1 MFNKIKIAQKLILC
15 FVLIAML
22 LGAVGVISIIQI
34 DKVNMNS
41 ITMYED
47 NLIHIREVGQLK
59 ELFLQIHSNLIL
71 LMNESNPTKKE
82 ELKNEIQIL
91 TDEAMMIAEEIKMTS
106 NEGEESELFF
116 AFNEA
121 HDNYMMSRKELT
133 ELLDANKIEEAR
145 MVFLEV
151 DEARQK
157 AFDGINK
164 VIENNMADAKAAND
178 NNNQI
183 YDASVKL
190 MIFMVVIGFIFA
202 ITLGIIISRM
212 ISIKL
217 KNILLFADA
226 LSEGDLRERINVVSK
241 DEIGMLAEA
250 LNRAGE
256 KTKGLITAIMDS
268 SFKISETSDELS
280 TTIEDITEKMQ
291 NIQTSTRKIA
301 SGTEDLSATTE
312 EVNATI
318 EEINSNTTEL
328 SNKAKDGDKASKEI
342 QVRAKEIKEK
352 GTVAIDLSK
361 KIYLEKQKN
370 ILEAI
375 ESGKVVEKI
384 KIMADSIADIS
395 SQTNLL
401 ALNAAIESARAG
413 EMGKGFAVVA
423 DEIRKLAEQSS
434 KNVSNIREV
443 IMQVIEAF
451 RNLSENA
458 QDILAFIDNNVN
470 PDYELFL
477 DTAVKYQDD
486 AIFIMKMSE
495 EIANG
500 SNSILN
506 AMEQTSNAIETVAL
520 TAQQTANNTEG
531 ILTSVDK
538 STSAMDDVL
547 AVANRQSLLS
557 EELNQLIQKFKI

>member
-1 MFNKIKIAQKLILC
+1 MFNKMKIAQKLILC

-41 ITMYED
+41 VTMYEG
-47 NLIHIREVGQLK
+47 NLIHVREVGQLK

-71 LMNESNPTKKE
+71 LMNESNPMKKE
-82 ELKNEIQIL
+82 ELKKEIQIL

-151 DEARQK
+151 DEAKQK

-164 VIENNMADAKAAND
+164 VIDRNMADAKAAND
-178 NNNQI
+178 KNNQI

-342 QVRAKEIKEK
+342 QIRAKEIKEK

-451 RNLSENA
+451 KNLSENA

-506 AMEQTSNAIETVAL
+506 AMEQTSTAIETVAL
-520 TAQQTANNTEG
+520 TAQLTANNTEG

-547 AVANRQSLLS
+547 AVANRQSILS
-557 EELNQLIQKFKI
+557 EELNQLIKRFKI

>member
-1 MFNKIKIAQKLILC
+1 
-15 FVLIAML
+15 
-22 LGAVGVISIIQI
+22 
-34 DKVNMNS
+34 
-41 ITMYED
+41 
-47 NLIHIREVGQLK
+47 
-59 ELFLQIHSNLIL
+59 
-71 LMNESNPTKKE
+71 
-82 ELKNEIQIL
+82 
-91 TDEAMMIAEEIKMTS
+91 
-106 NEGEESELFF
+106 
-116 AFNEA
+116 
-121 HDNYMMSRKELT
+121 
-133 ELLDANKIEEAR
+133 
-145 MVFLEV
+145 
-151 DEARQK
+151 
-157 AFDGINK
+157 
-164 VIENNMADAKAAND
+164 
-178 NNNQI
+178 
-183 YDASVKL
+183 
-190 MIFMVVIGFIFA
+190 
-202 ITLGIIISRM
+202 
-212 ISIKL
+212 
-217 KNILLFADA
+217 
-226 LSEGDLRERINVVSK
+226 VVSK

-342 QVRAKEIKEK
+342 QIRAKEIKEK

-451 RNLSENA
+451 KNLSENA

-506 AMEQTSNAIETVAL
+506 AMEQTSTAIETVAL
-520 TAQQTANNTEG
+520 TAQLTANNTEG

-547 AVANRQSLLS
+547 AVANRQSILS
-557 EELNQLIQKFKI
+557 EELNQLIKRFKI

>member
-1 MFNKIKIAQKLILC
+1 MKIAQKLILC

-506 AMEQTSNAIETVAL
+506 AMEQTSTAIETVAL
-520 TAQQTANNTEG
+520 TAQLTANNTEG

>member
-1 MFNKIKIAQKLILC
+1 MFNKMKIAQKLILC

-41 ITMYED
+41 VTMYED
-47 NLIHIREVGQLK
+47 NLIHVREVGQLK

-71 LMNESNPTKKE
+71 LMNESNPMKKE
-82 ELKNEIQIL
+82 ELKKEIQIL

-106 NEGEESELFF
+106 NEGEKSELFF

-151 DEARQK
+151 DEAKQK

-164 VIENNMADAKAAND
+164 VIDRNMADAKAAND
-178 NNNQI
+178 KNNQI

-342 QVRAKEIKEK
+342 QIRAKEIKEK

-451 RNLSENA
+451 KNLSENA

-506 AMEQTSNAIETVAL
+506 AMEQTSTAIETVAL
-520 TAQQTANNTEG
+520 TAQLTANNTEG

-547 AVANRQSLLS
+547 AVANRQSILS
-557 EELNQLIQKFKI
+557 EELNQLIKRFKI

>member
-1 MFNKIKIAQKLILC
+1 MKIAQKLILC

-41 ITMYED
+41 VTMYED
-47 NLIHIREVGQLK
+47 NLIHVREVGQLK

-71 LMNESNPTKKE
+71 LMNESNPMKKE
-82 ELKNEIQIL
+82 ELKKEIQIL

-106 NEGEESELFF
+106 NESEESELFF

-164 VIENNMADAKAAND
+164 VIDRNMADAKAAND
-178 NNNQI
+178 KNNQI

-342 QVRAKEIKEK
+342 QIRAKEIKEK

-451 RNLSENA
+451 KNLSENA

-506 AMEQTSNAIETVAL
+506 AMEQTSTAIETVAL
-520 TAQQTANNTEG
+520 TAQLTANNTEG

-547 AVANRQSLLS
+547 AVANRQSILS
-557 EELNQLIQKFKI
+557 EELNQLIKRFKI

>member
-1 MFNKIKIAQKLILC
+1 MFNKMKIAQKLILC

-178 NNNQI
+178 KNNQI

-342 QVRAKEIKEK
+342 QIRAKEIKEK

-506 AMEQTSNAIETVAL
+506 AMEQTSTAIETVAL
-520 TAQQTANNTEG
+520 TAQLTANNTEG

-547 AVANRQSLLS
+547 AVANRQSILS
-557 EELNQLIQKFKI
+557 EELNQLIKRFKI

>member
-1 MFNKIKIAQKLILC
+1 MFNKMKIAQKLILC

-41 ITMYED
+41 VTMYED
-47 NLIHIREVGQLK
+47 NLIHVREVGQLK

-71 LMNESNPTKKE
+71 LMNESNPMKKE
-82 ELKNEIQIL
+82 ELKKEIQIL
-91 TDEAMMIAEEIKMTS
+91 SDEAMMIAEEIKMTS

-121 HDNYMMSRKELT
+121 HDNYMMSRKELM

-164 VIENNMADAKAAND
+164 VIDRNMADAKAAND
-178 NNNQI
+178 KNNQI

-342 QVRAKEIKEK
+342 QIRAKEIKEK

-451 RNLSENA
+451 KNLSENA

-506 AMEQTSNAIETVAL
+506 AMEQTSTAIETVAL
-520 TAQQTANNTEG
+520 TAQLTANNTEG

-547 AVANRQSLLS
+547 AVANRQSILS
-557 EELNQLIQKFKI
+557 EELNQLIKRFKI

>member
-1 MFNKIKIAQKLILC
+1 MFNKMKIAQKLILC

-41 ITMYED
+41 VTMYED
-47 NLIHIREVGQLK
+47 NLIHVREVGQLK

-71 LMNESNPTKKE
+71 LMNESNPMKKE
-82 ELKNEIQIL
+82 ELKKEIQIL

-106 NEGEESELFF
+106 NESEESELFF

-164 VIENNMADAKAAND
+164 VIDRNMADAKAAND
-178 NNNQI
+178 KNNQI

-342 QVRAKEIKEK
+342 QIRAKEIKEK

-451 RNLSENA
+451 KNLSENA

-506 AMEQTSNAIETVAL
+506 AMEQTSTAIETVAL
-520 TAQQTANNTEG
+520 TAQLTANNTEG

-547 AVANRQSLLS
+547 AVANRQSILS
-557 EELNQLIQKFKI
+557 EELNQLIKRFKI

>member
-1 MFNKIKIAQKLILC
+1 MFNKMKIAQKLILC

-41 ITMYED
+41 VTMYED
-47 NLIHIREVGQLK
+47 NLIHVREVGQLK

-71 LMNESNPTKKE
+71 LMNESNPMKKE
-82 ELKNEIQIL
+82 ELKKEIQIL

-106 NEGEESELFF
+106 NESEESELFF

-164 VIENNMADAKAAND
+164 VIDRNMADAKAAND
-178 NNNQI
+178 KNNQI

-342 QVRAKEIKEK
+342 QIRAKEIKEK

-451 RNLSENA
+451 KNLSENA

-477 DTAVKYQDD
+477 DTAIKYQDD

-506 AMEQTSNAIETVAL
+506 AMEQTSTAIETVAL
-520 TAQQTANNTEG
+520 TAQLTANNTEG

-547 AVANRQSLLS
+547 AVANRQSILS
-557 EELNQLIQKFKI
+557 EELNQLIKRFKI

>member
-1 MFNKIKIAQKLILC
+1 MKIAQKLILC

-41 ITMYED
+41 VTMYED
-47 NLIHIREVGQLK
+47 NLIHVREVGQLK

-71 LMNESNPTKKE
+71 LMNESNPMKKE
-82 ELKNEIQIL
+82 ELKKEIQIL

-164 VIENNMADAKAAND
+164 VIDRNMADAKAAND
-178 NNNQI
+178 KNNQI

-342 QVRAKEIKEK
+342 QIRAKEIKEK

-361 KIYLEKQKN
+361 NIYLEKQKN

-451 RNLSENA
+451 KNLSENA

-506 AMEQTSNAIETVAL
+506 AMEQTSTAIETVAL
-520 TAQQTANNTEG
+520 TAQLTANNTEG

-547 AVANRQSLLS
+547 AVANRQSILS
-557 EELNQLIQKFKI
+557 EELNQLIKRFKI

>member
-1 MFNKIKIAQKLILC
+1 MFNKMKIAQKLILC

-41 ITMYED
+41 VTMYED
-47 NLIHIREVGQLK
+47 NLIHVREVGQLK

-71 LMNESNPTKKE
+71 LMNESNPMKKE
-82 ELKNEIQIL
+82 ELKKEIQIL

-121 HDNYMMSRKELT
+121 HDNYMMSRKELM

-164 VIENNMADAKAAND
+164 VIDRNMADAKAAND
-178 NNNQI
+178 KNNQI

-342 QVRAKEIKEK
+342 QIRAKEIKEK

-451 RNLSENA
+451 KNLSENA

-506 AMEQTSNAIETVAL
+506 AMEQTSTAIETVAL
-520 TAQQTANNTEG
+520 TAQLTANNTEG

-547 AVANRQSLLS
+547 AVANRQSILS
-557 EELNQLIQKFKI
+557 EELNQLIKRFKI

>member
-1 MFNKIKIAQKLILC
+1 MFNKMKIAQKLILC

-22 LGAVGVISIIQI
+22 LGAVGFISIIQI

-41 ITMYED
+41 VTMYED
-47 NLIHIREVGQLK
+47 NLIHVREVGQLK

-71 LMNESNPTKKE
+71 LMNESNPMKKE
-82 ELKNEIQIL
+82 ELKKEIQIL

-164 VIENNMADAKAAND
+164 VIDRNMADAKAAND
-178 NNNQI
+178 KNNQI

-342 QVRAKEIKEK
+342 QIRAKEIKEK

-451 RNLSENA
+451 KNLSENA

-506 AMEQTSNAIETVAL
+506 AMEQTSTAIETVAL
-520 TAQQTANNTEG
+520 TAQLTANNTEG

-547 AVANRQSLLS
+547 AVANRQSILS
-557 EELNQLIQKFKI
+557 EELNQLIKRFKI

>member
-1 MFNKIKIAQKLILC
+1 MFNKMKIAQKLILC

-506 AMEQTSNAIETVAL
+506 AMEQTSTAIETVAL
-520 TAQQTANNTEG
+520 TAQLTANNTEG

>member
-1 MFNKIKIAQKLILC
+1 MKIAQKLILC

-41 ITMYED
+41 VTMYED
-47 NLIHIREVGQLK
+47 NLIHVREVGQLK

-71 LMNESNPTKKE
+71 LMNESNPMKKE
-82 ELKNEIQIL
+82 ELKKEIQIL

-164 VIENNMADAKAAND
+164 VIDRNMADAKAAND
-178 NNNQI
+178 KNNQI

-342 QVRAKEIKEK
+342 QIRAKEIKEK

-451 RNLSENA
+451 KNLSENA

-506 AMEQTSNAIETVAL
+506 AMEQTSTAIETVAL
-520 TAQQTANNTEG
+520 TAQLTANNTEG

-547 AVANRQSLLS
+547 AVANRQSILS
-557 EELNQLIQKFKI
+557 EELNQLIKRFKI

>member
-1 MFNKIKIAQKLILC
+1 
-15 FVLIAML
+15 
-22 LGAVGVISIIQI
+22 
-34 DKVNMNS
+34 
-41 ITMYED
+41 
-47 NLIHIREVGQLK
+47 
-59 ELFLQIHSNLIL
+59 
-71 LMNESNPTKKE
+71 MNESNPTKKE

-506 AMEQTSNAIETVAL
+506 AMEQTSTAIETVAL
-520 TAQQTANNTEG
+520 TAQLTANNTEG

>member
-1 MFNKIKIAQKLILC
+1 MKIAQKLILC

-41 ITMYED
+41 VTMYED
-47 NLIHIREVGQLK
+47 NLIHVREVGQLK

-71 LMNESNPTKKE
+71 LMNESNPMKKE
-82 ELKNEIQIL
+82 ELKREIQIL

-164 VIENNMADAKAAND
+164 VIDRNMADAKAAND
-178 NNNQI
+178 KNNQI

-342 QVRAKEIKEK
+342 QIRAKEIKEK

-370 ILEAI
+370 ILDAI

-451 RNLSENA
+451 KNLSENA

-506 AMEQTSNAIETVAL
+506 AMEQTSTAIETVAL
-520 TAQQTANNTEG
+520 TAQLTANNTEG

-547 AVANRQSLLS
+547 AVANRQSILS
-557 EELNQLIQKFKI
+557 EELNQLIKRFKI

>member
-1 MFNKIKIAQKLILC
+1 MFNKMKIAQKLILC

-41 ITMYED
+41 VTMYED
-47 NLIHIREVGQLK
+47 NLIHVREVGQLK

-71 LMNESNPTKKE
+71 LMNESNPMKKE
-82 ELKNEIQIL
+82 ELKKEIQIL

-151 DEARQK
+151 DEARRK

-164 VIENNMADAKAAND
+164 VIDRNMADAKAAND
-178 NNNQI
+178 KNNQI
-183 YDASVKL
+183 YDVSVML
-190 MIFMVVIGFIFA
+190 MIIMVVFGFIFA

-217 KNILLFADA
+217 NNILLFADA
-226 LSEGDLRERINVVSK
+226 LSEGDLREKINVDSK

-256 KTKGLITAIMDS
+256 KTKGLITAIVDS

-506 AMEQTSNAIETVAL
+506 AMEQTSAAIETVAL
-520 TAQQTANNTEG
+520 TAQLTANNTEG

>member
-1 MFNKIKIAQKLILC
+1 MFNKMKIAQKLILC

-41 ITMYED
+41 VTMYED
-47 NLIHIREVGQLK
+47 NLIHVREVGQLK

-71 LMNESNPTKKE
+71 LMNESNPMKKE
-82 ELKNEIQIL
+82 ELKKEIQIL

-164 VIENNMADAKAAND
+164 VIDRNMADAKAAND
-178 NNNQI
+178 KNNQI

-342 QVRAKEIKEK
+342 QIRAKEIKEK

-451 RNLSENA
+451 KNLSENA

-506 AMEQTSNAIETVAL
+506 AMEQTSTAIETVAL
-520 TAQQTANNTEG
+520 TAQLTANNTEG

-547 AVANRQSLLS
+547 AVANRQSILS
-557 EELNQLIQKFKI
+557 EELNQLIKRFKI